1 MHIHC
6 HYKGF
11 QLAYRSTIQEVYHTS
26 VPYRCTI
33 QVYHTGVP
41 YRCTIQVHTGVPYAY
56 RSIQVYHTGVPYRSI
71 QVYHTGPYRCTIQV
85 YHTGVPYRCTIQ
97 VYHTGIPYRCTIQVY
112 HTGVPYRVV
121 RKCNEISFIQQHVYI
136 TTHEFCTYSNAPTT
150 QPVSHY
156 QYHPLLWVADRQTCG
171 ELAMHEGTTVHD
183 GVMIILPFDHMVTQ
197 KPCRHYGNVIHIT
210 ILQSH
215 NTNLTIPNA

>member
-1 MHIHC
+1 M
-6 HYKGF
+6 
-11 QLAYRSTIQEVYHTS
+11 
-26 VPYRCTI
+26 
-33 QVYHTGVP
+33 YHTGVP
-41 YRCTIQVHTGVPYAY
+41 YRCTIQVYHMHTG
-56 RSIQVYHTGVPYRSI
+56 PYRCTI

-85 YHTGVPYRCTIQ
+85 
-97 VYHTGIPYRCTIQVY
+97 HTGIPYRCTIQVY

-121 RKCNEISFIQQHVYI
+121 RKCNEISFIQQHMYI

-197 KPCRHYGNVIHIT
+197 KTLQTLWKRNTHNNTTISQHKFNNTKCIT
-210 ILQSH
+210 HTHTHPYTHTQGVQ
-215 NTNLTIPNA
+215 LTHS